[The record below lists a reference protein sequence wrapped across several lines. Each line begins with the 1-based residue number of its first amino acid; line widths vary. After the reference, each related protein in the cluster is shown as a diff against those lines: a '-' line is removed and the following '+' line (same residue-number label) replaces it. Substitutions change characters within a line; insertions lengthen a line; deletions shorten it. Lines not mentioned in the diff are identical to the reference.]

1 MSEYTIPGK
10 YSDCDAEF
18 IRRALSK
25 SAETTFDKTAG
36 IRVSVRQVEVGCNSI
51 MLFEEY
57 KIIVTS
63 NDCVNDELLKT
74 WVTEEIVVGYC
85 RAAARENGVF

>member
-18 IRRALSK
+18 IRRTLSN
-25 SAETTFDKTAG
+25 SAERTFDKTAG
-36 IRVSVRQVEVGCNSI
+36 LRVSVRQVDAGNNSI
-51 MLFEEY
+51 MMFEEY
-57 KIIVTS
+57 KIIVTA
-63 NDCVNDELLKT
+63 NDCVSDELLKT

-85 RAAARENGVF
+85 RAAERGHGVL

>member
-18 IRRALSK
+18 IRRTLSK
-25 SAETTFDKTAG
+25 SAENVFDKTAG
-36 IRVSVRQVEVGCNSI
+36 IRVSVREVCSGNNTI
-51 MLFEEY
+51 MMFEEY

-63 NDCVNDELLKT
+63 NDCVSNELLKT
-74 WVTEEIVVGYC
+74 WATEEIVVGYC
-85 RAAARENGVF
+85 RAAAREHGVL